1 VPAAAVA
8 RLDEVT
14 AGVPRLVEVDGRRIV
29 LARVGDAVYACAD
42 ACAHKGGPL
51 SEGKQS
57 GTRLACPWHGWHYD
71 VRTGQCIFPGR
82 GAAVATYPVSIVDG
96 EIRVEVT

>member
-1 VPAAAVA
+1 MH
-8 RLDEVT
+8 LDELI
-14 AGVPRLVEVDGRRIV
+14 AGTPRLLEVNGRRIV
-29 LARVGDAVYACAD
+29 LTRVGDTVYACAD

-71 VRTGQCIFPGR
+71 VRSGQCVFPGR
-82 GAAVATYPVSIVDG
+82 GASVATYAVAVVDG
-96 EIRVEVT
+96 EIRVELP